1 MMGNKWIRS
10 AYALL
15 AGAVMAAAGML
26 AIAPAA
32 HAAALTD
39 YAENKIIDAA
49 IRGQTVSFPATW
61 YIGLD
66 TATCN
71 DAGGGTEVTGGSYA
85 RVSVTA
91 NMTQWAGTQS
101 AGSTT
106 TSSGTGGTTSNNNVV
121 TFPTPSAGWGTVV
134 SVRWWDASTS
144 GNAWICTALTTTK
157 TINSGD
163 AVSFPAGTLTFQI
176 DN

>member
-1 MMGNKWIRS
+1 MKSNRLMTLL
-10 AYALL
+10 ACAALL
-15 AGAVMAAAGML
+15 AAGMF
-26 AIAPAA
+26 AIAPVAN
-32 HAAALTD
+32 AAALTD
-39 YAENKIIDAA
+39 YAENKIVDAA
-49 IRGQTVSFPATW
+49 VRGQTVTFPATW

-66 TATCN
+66 TAACN

-85 RVSVTA
+85 RVSVAA

-106 TSSGTGGTTSNNNVV
+106 ASSGTGGTTSNNNAI
-121 TFPTPSAGWGTVV
+121 TFPTPTAGWGTVV

-144 GNAWICTALTTTK
+144 GNAWICTALSVNK

-163 AVSFPAGTLTFQI
+163 NVSFPAGTLTFQI